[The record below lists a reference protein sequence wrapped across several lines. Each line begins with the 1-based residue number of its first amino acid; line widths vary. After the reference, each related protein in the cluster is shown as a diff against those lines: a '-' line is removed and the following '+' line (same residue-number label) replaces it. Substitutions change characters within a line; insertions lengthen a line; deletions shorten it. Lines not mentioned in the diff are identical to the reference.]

1 MLSLTR
7 CPFSLLDLPMRFTN
21 DCRIGQTDLV
31 RVDPVDIVTKGLA
44 YTKRTFRYSS
54 NKGARGLTR
63 HPIRDYSQDRGG
75 ATRSKV
81 AARPMGCW
89 DP

>member
-1 MLSLTR
+1 M
-7 CPFSLLDLPMRFTN
+7 
-21 DCRIGQTDLV
+21 
-31 RVDPVDIVTKGLA
+31 DIVTKGLA

-75 ATRSKV
+75 ASKERISKSSEKTHAGSGKV
-81 AARPMGCW
+81 DHPHAMDIENIQA
-89 DP
+89 

>member
-1 MLSLTR
+1 MTKAIASILKRVQTV
-7 CPFSLLDLPMRFTN
+7 
-21 DCRIGQTDLV
+21 GQTDLV

-75 ATRSKV
+75 AQS
-81 AARPMGCW
+81 
-89 DP
+89 

>member
-1 MLSLTR
+1 MSA
-7 CPFSLLDLPMRFTN
+7 P
-21 DCRIGQTDLV
+21 V
-31 RVDPVDIVTKGLA
+31 RNRWIARAMAHTGKNRDIVTKGLA

-81 AARPMGCW
+81 A
-89 DP
+89 